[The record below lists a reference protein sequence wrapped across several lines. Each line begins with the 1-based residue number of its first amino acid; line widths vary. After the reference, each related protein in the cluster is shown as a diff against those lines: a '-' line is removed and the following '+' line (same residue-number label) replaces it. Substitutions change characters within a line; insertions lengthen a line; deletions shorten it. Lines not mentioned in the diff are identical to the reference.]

1 MLLCAFSFQLKT
13 LLTQKCNLINNLL
26 ICLGFTGVKDF
37 VTKEAKK
44 LLPYLLVKS
53 VKNPNVRKLIEEMAA
68 IMEVEV
74 SDLLTTNYGNIFLY
88 LCLESSDANE
98 AKCCFNYIESVTKL
112 SGKKL
117 RNLNIRVIIA
127 LLSLFAC

>member
-1 MLLCAFSFQLKT
+1 M
-13 LLTQKCNLINNLL
+13 
-26 ICLGFTGVKDF
+26 KDF

-53 VKNPNVRKLIEEMAA
+53 VKNPNVRKLIDEMAI

-88 LCLESSDANE
+88 LCLESSDAKE
-98 AKCCFNYIESVTKL
+98 AKFCFNYIESVTKL

-117 RNLNIRVIIA
+117 RNLNIRVTIA
-127 LLSLFAC
+127 LLGLFVF